1 MAYNISMKIRKIRL
15 FLIIIWLLIAGLVV
29 WLKVL
34 PLGHATYSK
43 NYLRYF
49 NLTGGKGFIGLLTPV
64 ERINKDSKSQIIGDP
79 VYFSIFTPRTF
90 NEVKLTITYKPAL
103 SSKTP
108 IIETGVL
115 VDKTVWRYKMA
126 PLQNDIIDNLK
137 DWYTLRDGNL
147 LVLQRQNTFKDVSS
161 ALIALQKSNQVAW
174 YNTPELSGN
183 ASHLSSLIIS
193 PFHKI
198 IVPLRGTH
206 QFYFLGNSK
215 LSKQVSLELSDLNI
229 DKDADNIEI
238 SVYDGA
244 TKIYSTVLADTYGN
258 ELSSKSR
265 DFNFKFDAPLLVSNN
280 KLYKLEIKASDD
292 IIIRQI
298 LSAPSALNV
307 VSRLNLAM
315 APDKSLSL
323 WTNSSYLQVTAT
335 DPAGCQTINF
345 DGQDFKIAEAY
356 QQFEIGSNKV
366 GLKEIKISKTS
377 LIIENNNTLSFT
389 HDSLLDIDS
398 KQIDR
403 HFLLNNQT
411 QFIVANYNAP
421 KILENGWRQATV
433 TLNTKD
439 AYREK
444 GKYSFIISVPGL
456 SLAKEGSVEIASI
469 KAEFFGRNLFDK
481 LKEIFRNYVY

>member
-1 MAYNISMKIRKIRL
+1 MKIRKIRL
-15 FLIIIWLLIAGLVV
+15 FLIIIWLLIAGLIV
-29 WLKVL
+29 WFKVL
-34 PLGHATYSK
+34 PLGHVTYSK
-43 NYLRYF
+43 NYLKEF

-64 ERINKDSKSQIIGDP
+64 ERMVKNSKSQVIGDP

-90 NEVKLTITYKPAL
+90 NEVKLTITYKPTL

-137 DWYTLRDGNL
+137 DWFLLRDGNL
-147 LVLQRQNTFKDVSS
+147 LVLQRQNTFKDVNS
-161 ALIALQKSNQVAW
+161 AVASLQKSNQAAW
-174 YNTPELSGN
+174 YNVPELSTNPSLGN
-183 ASHLSSLIIS
+183 SLMVN
-193 PFHKI
+193 PFSKI
-198 IVPLRGTH
+198 TIPLRGTH

-229 DKDADNIEI
+229 DKDVDNVEI
-238 SVYDGA
+238 SVYDGV
-244 TKIYSTVLADTYGN
+244 TKIYSTQLSDTYGN
-258 ELSSKSR
+258 ELSSKPR
-265 DFNFKFDAPLLVSNN
+265 DFNFKFDVPLTSLSN

-292 IIIRQI
+292 IITRQI
-298 LSAPSALNV
+298 LSAPSALSA

-315 APDKSLSL
+315 APDQPLSF
-323 WTNSSYLQVTAT
+323 WTNSPYLQVTAT

-356 QQFEIGSNKV
+356 QQFEISSNRL
-366 GLKEIKISKTS
+366 GLKEIKVSKS
-377 LIIENNNTLSFT
+377 GLIIENNNTLSFT
-389 HDSLLDIDS
+389 PNSLLDLNS

-403 HFLLNNQT
+403 HFLLSNQT
-411 QFIVANYNAP
+411 QFIITNYTAP
-421 KILENGWRQATV
+421 EILEDGWRRATV

-456 SLAKEGSVEIASI
+456 SLAKDGNIEIASI

-481 LKEIFRNYVY
+481 LKEIVQSYVN